1 MKGPRSSGFTLI
13 ELVIVLLV
21 IGILGAIA
29 YPSYTES
36 VRKSKRAS
44 AKIGLLEIA
53 NLQERFFIENNSY
66 SDNLNTTSNSCKLGY
81 SPVTPD
87 NYYNLS
93 IAADPDPPDLDGS
106 GANCIVNTAATGYT
120 ITATA
125 IGNQAADTGCATL
138 ILNSQNEKTST
149 GGAANCW

>member
-1 MKGPRSSGFTLI
+1 MKGSHGSGFTLI

-21 IGILGAIA
+21 IGILGATA
-29 YPSYTES
+29 YPSYIES

-44 AKIGLLEIA
+44 AKIALLEIA

-87 NYYNLS
+87 NYYTLCL
-93 IAADPDPPDLDGS
+93 PLDF
-106 GANCIVNTAATGYT
+106 
-120 ITATA
+120 
-125 IGNQAADTGCATL
+125 L
-138 ILNSQNEKTST
+138 
-149 GGAANCW
+149 WP